1 MKKTLL
7 GFIFLVIAVSLLGG
21 CSNSTSSTSY
31 QTKSLE
37 SLQDLLHAGYIL
49 IDVREVAEFEE
60 GHIEGATNIPLS
72 NIEQGDYGTLSK
84 NEKYVII
91 CRSGNRSTTASDILA
106 KEGFTVVN
114 LSEGMSSWSGEV
126 VQ

>member
-7 GFIFLVIAVSLLGG
+7 GFMFLLIAVSLLGG
-21 CSNSTSSTSY
+21 CNNTSSAPY

-37 SLQDLLHAGYIL
+37 SLPDLLHEGYIL
-49 IDVREVAEFEE
+49 VDVREIEEFKE